1 MIIIKKELVTDIANI
16 ACFNMREQAAKLSY
30 IDALYKTIP
39 KEIEIVGIADISLF
53 RKIDERIRYKRS
65 YLIPK
70 RIIEAPSKT
79 KADEF
84 ILNYALEKNA
94 FILSNDQYREYN
106 FVPEDWLEEHRVSF
120 MFIKGKII
128 FQYPLNDIIGKGLG
142 DQEISSLRSNQ
153 EINDEVEEGYLL

>member
-1 MIIIKKELVTDIANI
+1 MLIIKKELITDITNI

-30 IDALYKTIP
+30 IDTLYKSFP
-39 KEIEIVGIADISLF
+39 KEIEIIGIADVSLF
-53 RKIDERIRYKRS
+53 RKIDERIKYKRN

-84 ILNYALEKNA
+84 ILNYAMARNA
-94 FILSNDQYREYN
+94 FILSNDQYREYK
-106 FVPEDWLEEHRVSF
+106 FVLEDWLEEHRISF

-128 FQYPLNDIIGKGLG
+128 FQYPLNDLICKILG
-142 DQEISSLRSNQ
+142 EQEASSLRSNQ
-153 EINDEVEEGYLL
+153 ESNNEITEV

>member
-1 MIIIKKELVTDIANI
+1 MIIIKKELITDIANV

-53 RKIDERIRYKRS
+53 RKIDERIRYKRN

-120 MFIKGKII
+120 MFIKGQII
-128 FQYPLNDIIGKGLG
+128 FQYPLDDIIGKVLG

-153 EINDEVEEGYLL
+153 EINDEIEEGYLL